1 MLCGE
6 VGGISDHAFAA
17 HPIASPVS
25 YPVAQLPRHQSS
37 DIPCTAPDSREP
49 QPLSAD
55 SNYLPRVSSC
65 LCIAI
70 RRNVV
75 LQEVSPAIEI

>member
-6 VGGISDHAFAA
+6 GGDISDHAFAA
-17 HPIASPVS
+17 HPTIWPVS
-25 YPVAQLPRHQSS
+25 YPVAQSPPHPPFGTQYK
-37 DIPCTAPDSREP
+37 APDSRG
-49 QPLSAD
+49 PLRPSAD
-55 SNYLPRVSSC
+55 SNYLPRESSC

-75 LQEVSPAIEI
+75 LQEVSPLRAI